1 MVPWT
6 QNCAVGALGLEGIAR
21 VQKRAPRQARGLL
34 VWHAACLGPL
44 PYVWVSDDW
53 HLSLG

>member
-6 QNCAVGALGLEGIAR
+6 QNCAMGALGLEGIAR
-21 VQKRAPRQARGLL
+21 AQKRAPREARGLL